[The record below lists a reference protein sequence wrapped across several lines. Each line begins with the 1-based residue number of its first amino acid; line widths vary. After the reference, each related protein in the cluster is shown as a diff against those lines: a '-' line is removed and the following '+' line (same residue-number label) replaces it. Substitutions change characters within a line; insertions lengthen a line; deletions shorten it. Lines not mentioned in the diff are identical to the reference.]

1 MIKDENYYT
10 IFGWMINR
18 LHLEGNNLKIYALIY
33 SFTQDGK
40 TEYEGSIDYIKD
52 FIGASRETVKRG
64 LAQLEKSGYI
74 SKTVRNSEKGTPN
87 AYKIVPLETA
97 FAIGRWG
104 VAQNDLPP
112 SSNCAGGWLKMTSN
126 NNIDNYI
133 YKVSKKVSNKKK
145 EIQSYDEIFE
155 DFNVS
160 RRLRE
165 SLVNFIRHSLANGTV
180 IINDRLEGIIVAL
193 DLKYGKDE
201 ALKAQEVD
209 SAISC
214 GYKRLPCEGN
224 E

>member
-40 TEYEGSIDYIKD
+40 TEYKGSIDYIKD

-64 LAQLEKSGYI
+64 LAQLEKAGYI
-74 SKTVRNSEKGTPN
+74 TKTECNAEAGTPN

-97 FAIGRWG
+97 FAFGRWG
-104 VAQNDLPP
+104 VAQNEPPP
-112 SSNCAGGWLKMTSN
+112 SSKCAGGWLNMTPN
-126 NNIDNYI
+126 NDIDNYI

-145 EIQSYDEIFE
+145 VQSYDEIFE

-165 SLVNFIRHSLANGTV
+165 SLVNFIRHSLANGVV

-193 DLKYGKDE
+193 DMKYGKDDR
-201 ALKAQEVD
+201 LKAKEVD

-214 GYKRLPCEGN
+214 GYMRLPCE
-224 E
+224 EKE